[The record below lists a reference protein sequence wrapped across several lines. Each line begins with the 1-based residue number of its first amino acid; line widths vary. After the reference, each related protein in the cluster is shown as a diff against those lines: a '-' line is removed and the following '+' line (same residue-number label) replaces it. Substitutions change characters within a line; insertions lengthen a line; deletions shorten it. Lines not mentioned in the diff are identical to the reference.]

1 MEISHRLVSFFIL
14 LIEIFLL
21 NYFQRKFTCDFDG
34 HCEVNINTRH
44 LCTACRLAKCLNC
57 GMSCDL
63 FRAPKRK
70 EIKTKLLVQ
79 TSVQHQP
86 ELVKLLKRKANDLII
101 LFFSFQQ

>member
-1 MEISHRLVSFFIL
+1 MEISHKLVTSFSSSSNFS
-14 LIEIFLL
+14 FL
-21 NYFQRKFTCDFDG
+21 NYFQRKFTCNFNG
-34 HCEVNINTRH
+34 HCEININTRH
-44 LCTACRLAKCLNC
+44 LCTACRLTKCLNC

-79 TSVQHQP
+79 TSGQHRP
-86 ELVKLLKRKANDLII
+86 ELVKLLKRKSNDLMI